1 MRKKFEDQ
9 VVDFI
14 GTTIGF
20 TVEEIE
26 EVNVGEGYI
35 EVTIMG
41 NQFTFFNT
49 GEVNVVLDG
58 EYTIEDIDN
67 IKDVMESGEEIWMM
81 FNNCFEEVNE
91 CTINR

>member
-1 MRKKFEDQ
+1 MKKTFEEQ

-35 EVTIMG
+35 EVTING
-41 NQFTFFNT
+41 NKFTFFNT

-58 EYTIEDIDN
+58 EYTIEDLDN
-67 IKDVMESGEEIWMM
+67 IKDIMESGEEIWMM
-81 FNNCFEEVNE
+81 YDNCTKSVSAN
-91 CTINR
+91 

>member
-67 IKDVMESGEEIWMM
+67 IKDVMESGEEIWAMYDS
-81 FNNCFEEVNE
+81 
-91 CTINR
+91 CTKSVSAN

>member
-67 IKDVMESGEEIWMM
+67 IKDVMEMGEELWGMYD
-81 FNNCFEEVNE
+81 NCNE
-91 CTINR
+91 

>member
-1 MRKKFEDQ
+1 MKKTFKKQ

-58 EYTIEDIDN
+58 EFTIEDIDN
-67 IKDVMESGEEIWMM
+67 IKDVMEMGEELWDMYD
-81 FNNCFEEVNE
+81 NCNE
-91 CTINR
+91 

>member
-1 MRKKFEDQ
+1 MEKNFKEQ

-26 EVNVGEGYI
+26 EVNVGDGYI

-49 GEVNVVLDG
+49 GEVNVVLDS

-67 IKDVMESGEEIWMM
+67 IKDVMISGEEIWMM
-81 FNNCFEEVNE
+81 YDNCTKSVSAN
-91 CTINR
+91 

>member
-1 MRKKFEDQ
+1 MEKNFKEQ

-20 TVEEIE
+20 TVEEIK

-35 EVTIMG
+35 EITIMG

-67 IKDVMESGEEIWMM
+67 IKDVMESGEELWDMYD
-81 FNNCFEEVNE
+81 NCNE
-91 CTINR
+91 

>member
-1 MRKKFEDQ
+1 MKKTFEKQ

-26 EVNVGEGYI
+26 EVSVAEDKSFI
-35 EVTIMG
+35 EVTVMG
-41 NQFTFFNT
+41 NKFTFFNT

-58 EYTIEDIDN
+58 EYTIEDLDN

-81 FNNCFEEVNE
+81 FDKCNQ
-91 CTINR
+91 

>member
-1 MRKKFEDQ
+1 MEKNFKEQ

-35 EVTIMG
+35 EVTING
-41 NQFTFFNT
+41 NKFTFFNT

-58 EYTIEDIDN
+58 EYTIEDLDN

-81 FNNCFEEVNE
+81 YDNCTKSVSAN
-91 CTINR
+91 

>member
-1 MRKKFEDQ
+1 MEKNFNEQ

-58 EYTIEDIDN
+58 EYTMEDIDN
-67 IKDVMESGEEIWMM
+67 IKDVMESGEVLWDMYD
-81 FNNCFEEVNE
+81 NCNE
-91 CTINR
+91 

>member
-1 MRKKFEDQ
+1 MKKNFKEQ

-49 GEVNVVLDG
+49 DEVNVVLDG

-67 IKDVMESGEEIWMM
+67 IKDVMEMGEELWDMYD
-81 FNNCFEEVNE
+81 NCNE
-91 CTINR
+91 